1 MTIVCFP
8 PWKMVIY
15 SLSSCSMAP
24 YQFKETEFKTTLLLQ
39 VSATTKLAG
48 RLILSSGGQRVNT
61 PILSP
66 PRCHIA
72 YFPFSTRSRLLQQ
85 STDCLPPFL
94 DCFSPLCF
102 RFLCV
107 NKWTPRWHRPRRVS
121 WCLDKK
127 GGYATA
133 LECRRMAGGA
143 ETECPISPG
152 NPPLPGE
159 TLQIPI
165 VKIRTM
171 KPTLAKG
178 HLNFC

>member
-1 MTIVCFP
+1 MVFHS
-8 PWKMVIY
+8 PWLPSKGPMNLNQVLIQELVIMLWCKFLPVLPSWPSLVDTLVRRATCQY
-15 SLSSCSMAP
+15 SDTLSSLPHCLLSILTAITIAA
-24 YQFKETEFKTTLLLQ
+24 TEY
-39 VSATTKLAG
+39 G
-48 RLILSSGGQRVNT
+48 LSSTQ
-61 PILSP
+61 I
-66 PRCHIA
+66 
-72 YFPFSTRSRLLQQ
+72 
-85 STDCLPPFL
+85 L
-94 DCFSPLCF
+94 DCFAHLCF
-102 RFLCV
+102 RFLWV

-133 LECRRMAGGA
+133 LECRRMAGGG